1 MAITTVPRMI
11 NMLLKN
17 TLFQNPFSIL
27 HETRMQEK
35 RPIGKLLGDAI
46 VSSIQT
52 LLMIGGFIIL
62 FSVLNKMITV
72 FHITAALSFI
82 MQHILSFFQLT
93 TEFSIPILS
102 GMFEMTLGSQMISQ
116 ITETPLLQ
124 QAMVTSF
131 ILAFSGLS
139 IQAQVASIL
148 AETDIRFKPY
158 FFARIIQSILAPI
171 FTFIFWKPFYEKVS
185 SFSPMQK
192 RYPCLFIESFFYS
205 A

>member
-1 MAITTVPRMI
+1 M
-11 NMLLKN
+11 
-17 TLFQNPFSIL
+17 PFSKPFFNP
-27 HETRMQEK
+27 TRDTYARK

-102 GMFEMTLGSQMISQ
+102 GIFEMTLGSQMISQ
-116 ITETPLLQ
+116 INETP
-124 QAMVTSF
+124 S
-131 ILAFSGLS
+131 
-139 IQAQVASIL
+139 
-148 AETDIRFKPY
+148 
-158 FFARIIQSILAPI
+158 
-171 FTFIFWKPFYEKVS
+171 
-185 SFSPMQK
+185 
-192 RYPCLFIESFFYS
+192 YS
-205 A
+205 KLW

>member
-1 MAITTVPRMI
+1 MALFLSVFNNPKLGIVLAAAHYVSNFAVGLLMRFMAITTVPRMI
-11 NMLLKN
+11 NMLLKHP
-17 TLFQNPFSIL
+17 FQNPFQFY
-27 HETRMQEK
+27 TRHVCK
-35 RPIGKLLGDAI
+35 KKTNRKILGDAI

-116 ITETPLLQ
+116 ITETPSCSKL
-124 QAMVTSF
+124 
-131 ILAFSGLS
+131 
-139 IQAQVASIL
+139 
-148 AETDIRFKPY
+148 
-158 FFARIIQSILAPI
+158 
-171 FTFIFWKPFYEKVS
+171 W
-185 SFSPMQK
+185 
-192 RYPCLFIESFFYS
+192 
-205 A
+205 